1 MTKQEYLMR
10 LRRCRTRDTLE
21 KIIEKKNN
29 QALPAAELAEFL
41 AAADHRLAELITGKL
56 FDRVPKGVWSL
67 VY

>member
-21 KIIEKKNN
+21 KIIEKKIN
-29 QALPAAELAEFL
+29 QALPVAELAEFL

-56 FDRVPKGVWSL
+56 FDRVPKGVWAL